1 MTHMAV
7 LASLEGGEAW
17 LRVCAGHRRIG
28 LTDGLTMKEGK
39 TSSAHVAKLRWRSL
53 L

>member
-1 MTHMAV
+1 MAHMAT
-7 LASLEGGEAW
+7 LASLEDGEAG

-28 LTDGLTMKEGK
+28 LTDALTMKGGK
-39 TSSAHVAKLRWRSL
+39 TGSAHVAKLQWRSL

>member
-1 MTHMAV
+1 MAHMAI
-7 LASLEGGEAW
+7 LASLKDGEAG

-39 TSSAHVAKLRWRSL
+39 TSSAHVAKLPWRSL